1 MSSKSLPK
9 DTFFSSPIQR
19 LCQKLEWLF
28 NLLLTLCSNVCVYS
42 ISILIFWF
50 SYVIELSRLRP
61 CYLLTLFVYSLY
73 CMFVWWWGWRMVL
86 LIFPQPLLAGFSSTV
101 HFLTQTTNKDLW
113 LNLLQQFQFSSVLEI
128 FNFQHVLR
136 VDIALLFSHRCQL
149 VPLNLLS
156 TWLPAGRLS

>member
-61 CYLLTLFVYSLY
+61 CYLLTLFVYSPY
-73 CMFVWWWGWRMVL
+73 CMFVWWWEWRMVL
-86 LIFPQPLLAGFSSTV
+86 LIFPQPLLAGLIQQCTSLPRP
-101 HFLTQTTNKDLW
+101 LTRIYDWTCCSN
-113 LNLLQQFQFSSVLEI
+113 
-128 FNFQHVLR
+128 FNFLQYWRSLTSSMYWEWT
-136 VDIALLFSHRCQL
+136 LLYCSLTGVSLF
-149 VPLNLLS
+149 P
-156 TWLPAGRLS
+156 